1 MFQPI
6 TSDKLVVGKKYMFV
20 LSEGEHTGV
29 YKGPMEIFLRFV
41 KIHDV
46 IENTEV
52 FSFYPLYL
60 TSRHRYY
67 EFVSQQP
74 HWNMERRAVTMIVR
88 RLLGD
93 DCFEW

>member
-41 KIHDV
+41 KIL
-46 IENTEV
+46 
-52 FSFYPLYL
+52 S
-60 TSRHRYY
+60 
-67 EFVSQQP
+67 
-74 HWNMERRAVTMIVR
+74 
-88 RLLGD
+88 LLPNI
-93 DCFEW
+93 C